1 VDVAIHTKGMTREEA
16 IKYMMDNEAISEDG
30 ATAEIERYMAIPGQA
45 LGYKIGALKIRELRT
60 RYEQELGGKFKLAD
74 FHDEILKDGAMPL
87 EVLEKKMDDWA
98 AKQH

>member
-1 VDVAIHTKGMTREEA
+1 LE
-16 IKYMMDNEAISEDG
+16 G

-60 RYEQELGGKFKLAD
+60 RYEAELKDKFRLAD

-87 EVLEKKMDDWA
+87 EVLEKKMDAWA
-98 AKQH
+98 ERVKKNS